1 MCICLQIVLSPRN
14 WQWVLF
20 LCCCWRASVFMQC
33 VKEIYASIGAWLRV
47 SPLLLCILRSMGCG
61 NTAMGALA
69 HWCGRFVDA
78 LRCVPLIIYVF
89 YFPSVVLKLLFVVL
103 LCSSISTSC
112 CFTLLGMFIAFDDD
126 CLGSCVII
134 RLTGVV
140 CWIDCHPSPCAFIQ
154 GRWGVA
160 LNYVHAGP
168 WLDHV
173 VLLFTCVT
181 VVVSIFTFGF
191 VVIFPTGNQ
200 YYLMF
205 LFCIL
210 LDVIRWRWSCW
221 GIFSRISL
229 VTLFP

>member
-103 LCSSISTSC
+103 LCSSISTWC

-140 CWIDCHPSPCAFIQ
+140 CWIDCHPSPCAFIR
-154 GRWGVA
+154 GRGGG
-160 LNYVHAGP
+160 GP
-168 WLDHV
+168 WTT
-173 VLLFTCVT
+173 FTQVR
-181 VVVSIFTFGF
+181 G
-191 VVIFPTGNQ
+191 
-200 YYLMF
+200 
-205 LFCIL
+205 
-210 LDVIRWRWSCW
+210 
-221 GIFSRISL
+221 
-229 VTLFP
+229 